1 MFFRLALANKMIFA
15 AGSAVTA
22 VLVGSIGITCLRTA
36 DCVRSEVTDLAMEKA
51 AGVAAQVGTQITV
64 LEGVGS
70 IAGEHGKR

>member
-1 MFFRLALANKMIFA
+1 
-15 AGSAVTA
+15 
-22 VLVGSIGITCLRTA
+22 
-36 DCVRSEVTDLAMEKA
+36 MEKA